1 MFYLVLLNLCG
12 IAGYIGNE
20 KASEVLLASL
30 KSLEYRGYDSCGMA
44 TIFNNSLFVKKDVGK
59 VDEVNARLNFT
70 QLPGDIGIAH
80 TRWSTHGAV
89 TKKNAHPHLSNNGKI
104 AVVHNGIIENYEVLK
119 QMLKKEGFKF
129 FSETDTEV
137 IPNLIEFEMKKGKNF
152 EEASIEAIKKLE
164 GSYAILAIHAD
175 ERKIIAS
182 RSKSPLVIGVGDNF
196 YFAASDIPAFL
207 KYTKKVIYLYDK
219 DVAILSNDR
228 VKIYNLNENKE
239 VKREIYIID
248 WSLEQVEK
256 GDFNH
261 FMIKEILE
269 QVETVQKAAEQDEK
283 ILFEVAEEI
292 KNAKKVFL
300 VGCGSSYHACLS
312 ASYFFSKIARI
323 YVSVILASEFPNY
336 SLLLD
341 ENTLVI
347 AVSQSGETADVLEA
361 VALAKEKGSKVISIV
376 NVKGSSLYRN
386 SDKSL
391 LMRSGPEISV
401 LSTKTYTSQLA
412 IFLLLAYTLAGKYE
426 EGKRKLRYLWNIIYN
441 LTSETMRNYIKS
453 LAEKLKNVQHIF
465 LIGRGLQ
472 YPTALEAA
480 LKIKEVAYIHAEG
493 FAGGE
498 LKHGPIALIEKNT
511 PCIVFVSEENKEEI
525 LSNAMEV
532 KSRGGYIIGVASEK
546 YPPIDFLIKVPE
558 VEEANTICQIIPIQI
573 LSYQL
578 ALLRGFDPDK
588 PRNLAKSVTVK

>member
-70 QLPGDIGIAH
+70 QLPGNIGIAH

-219 DVAILSNDR
+219 DVAVLSNDR

-465 LIGRGLQ
+465 LIGRGL
-472 YPTALEAA
+472 
-480 LKIKEVAYIHAEG
+480 
-493 FAGGE
+493 
-498 LKHGPIALIEKNT
+498 
-511 PCIVFVSEENKEEI
+511 
-525 LSNAMEV
+525 
-532 KSRGGYIIGVASEK
+532 
-546 YPPIDFLIKVPE
+546 
-558 VEEANTICQIIPIQI
+558 
-573 LSYQL
+573 
-578 ALLRGFDPDK
+578 
-588 PRNLAKSVTVK
+588 

>member
-1 MFYLVLLNLCG
+1 MLIDLCG
-12 IAGYIGNE
+12 ITGYIGEE
-20 KASEVLLASL
+20 KASEILLSSL

-44 TIFNNSLFVKKDVGK
+44 TIFNDKLLIKKDVGK
-59 VDEVNARLNFT
+59 VDEVNARLNFI
-70 QLPGDIGIAH
+70 QLPGNIGVAH

-89 TKKNAHPHLSNNGKI
+89 TKENAHPHLSNNKEI
-104 AVVHNGIIENYEVLK
+104 AVVHNGIIENYESLK

-137 IPNLIEFEMKKGKNF
+137 IPNLIEFEMRKGKTF
-152 EEASIEAIKKLE
+152 EEASIEAVKKLE
-164 GSYAILAIHAD
+164 GSYAILVIYAK

-196 YFAASDIPAFL
+196 YFASSDIPAFL

-219 DVAILSNDR
+219 DLAVLSSNKL
-228 VKIYNLNENKE
+228 KIYNLNENKE
-239 VKREIYIID
+239 VNREIYTID

-269 QVETVQKAAEQDEK
+269 QVETVQKAADQNEK

-292 KNAKKVFL
+292 KKAEKVFL

-312 ASYFFSKIARI
+312 ASYIFSKIAKI
-323 YVSVILASEFPNY
+323 YVSVILASELPNY
-336 SLLLD
+336 SWLLN

-361 VALAKEKGSKVISIV
+361 ATLAKEKRSKVISIV
-376 NVKGSSLYRN
+376 NVKGSSLHRN

-412 IFLLLAYTLAGKYE
+412 IFLLLAYTIAGKYE
-426 EGKRKLRYLWNIIYN
+426 EGKRKLKYLWNIIYN
-441 LTSETMRNYIKS
+441 LTSETMRNYIKN
-453 LAEKLKNVQHIF
+453 LAEKLKDAQHIF

-493 FAGGE
+493 FSGGE
-498 LKHGPIALIEKNT
+498 LKHGPIALIEENT
-511 PCIVFVSEENKEEI
+511 PCIVFVSEENKEEV

-532 KSRGGYIIGVASEK
+532 KSRGGYIIGVAPEK
-546 YPPIDFLIKVPE
+546 YSPLDFLIKVPE
-558 VEEANTICQIIPIQI
+558 VGEANPICQIIPIQI